1 MLLTTTSSI
10 CVYSKIFLS
19 GNSRHKLCKT
29 VNELHLYPST
39 RSKENW
45 VLWSRSFVFQF
56 LVSWVFLFLFLEVL
70 KCGCFI
76 GTHSKYW
83 RSSEEEKMSM
93 DWDNQRMLYG
103 IGGVWLGR
111 EEQTEMGKS
120 KEVGKGF
127 LSIQYINENNLLRM
141 KGVVGSSGR

>member
-1 MLLTTTSSI
+1 
-10 CVYSKIFLS
+10 
-19 GNSRHKLCKT
+19 
-29 VNELHLYPST
+29 
-39 RSKENW
+39 
-45 VLWSRSFVFQF
+45 
-56 LVSWVFLFLFLEVL
+56 
-70 KCGCFI
+70 
-76 GTHSKYW
+76 
-83 RSSEEEKMSM
+83 MSM